1 MDDTTPEVRE
11 RMIEIFSRLSPQQ
24 RLEKSD
30 RLFASGRQ
38 LSEIA
43 VRRRDPRLEGLDLKL
58 AVFRLMYGSS
68 LSDQFLDDIE
78 RRVRAGKVKSEE

>member
-1 MDDTTPEVRE
+1 MNDTTPEVRE
-11 RMIEIFSRLSPQQ
+11 AMIEIFAGLSPEQ
-24 RLEKSD
+24 RLEKCG

-58 AVFRLMYGSS
+58 AVFRLMYRSD
-68 LSDQFLDDIE
+68 LSKQFLDDVE
-78 RRVRAGKVKSEE
+78 RRVRAEALAR